1 VIDLSRYLNGVKVDP
16 EKKVAYVGGGALWE
30 TVDRTAIKHGLATVG
45 GAVNHVGCLSP
56 LGIAVS
62 SNIYFIDWSWR
73 VSPILP
79 IHMIFSMT
87 GPLFNTLQTPSR
99 WRFWIPIPLA
109 WSRDR

>member
-1 VIDLSRYLNGVKVDP
+1 MIDLSRYLNGVKVDP

-30 TVDRTAIKHGLATVG
+30 TVDRTAIEHGLATVG
-45 GAVNHVGCLSP
+45 GTVNHVCCLSP
-56 LGIAVS
+56 LWIAVS
-62 SNIYFIDWSWR
+62 SNIYFVDWRRR